1 MQKKT
6 TVYAIYTSEEKVVM
20 HHLLRQLKSLKEDP
34 NVEIWYDDSIKSGQ
48 TWKPSDKSR
57 LYDADIFLLLV
68 SNTFMYSEF
77 IKQLEFKIIIDRYK
91 SGKAKVIPLI
101 LENCP
106 WDIDFEANE
115 YTFNFNELHVLP
127 VVNKPISTWDSA
139 ENALSVSAK
148 YIKSIINSLADGSL
162 IAESEEIDEKVTVA
176 ALSESDIQLAIPLE
190 EDVIQEIIT
199 DERELIEE
207 LEIERPSEEENK
219 LHEEAIEEI
228 RIQEE
233 NWFHERMESSPETIV
248 DDKVAYYDEQE
259 EIAQV
264 ENTINKKR
272 VLFGIAATALV
283 IAGLIWFFPSDQE
296 ASDEMIPQDQ
306 SETIVGNDTN
316 KNQSNTTLGAG
327 ASLSTSGTKIGNTY
341 KGGIIFQIDKNNEDG
356 IIAHLKDTEPMT
368 WNDAMKIHEK
378 LGEGWRLPTL
388 VELKKMHKNIGQ
400 GANNSGKFTDGLY
413 WSATPYDSNQ
423 ARLIRFKDGNTT
435 FHYNSIGTFRKF
447 PVRAV
452 RDFSN

>member
-1 MQKKT
+1 MNKKT
-6 TVYAIYTSEEKVVM
+6 TTIYAIYTSEEKITM
-20 HHLLRQLKSLKEDP
+20 HHLLRQLKSVKDDP

-115 YTFNFNELHVLP
+115 YKFNFNELHVLP
-127 VVNKPISTWDSA
+127 EVNKPISTWDSA
-139 ENALSVSAK
+139 EEALSTSAE
-148 YIKSIINSLADGSL
+148 YIKSIVPSKTDIHVLFNS
-162 IAESEEIDEKVTVA
+162 ETNEEKVVA
-176 ALSESDIQLAIPLE
+176 ANERANQLAIPLDE
-190 EDVIQEIIT
+190 LEVTHEIIT
-199 DERELIEE
+199 DERELIDE
-207 LEIERPSEEENK
+207 LEIPTKEEIR
-219 LHEEAIEEI
+219 LQEEAEEEI

-233 NWFHERMESSPETIV
+233 NWFHERMESSPEPEVEGEVT
-248 DDKVAYYDEQE
+248 YFE
-259 EIAQV
+259 EEEKIAQV
-264 ENTINKKR
+264 QNTNNSKR

-283 IAGLIWFFPSDQE
+283 IAGLIWFYPSDQ
-296 ASDEMIPQDQ
+296 DDLTPQEQ
-306 SETIVGNDTN
+306 SETIVDSE
-316 KNQSNTTLGAG
+316 NQKTTTLGAG
-327 ASLSTSGTKIGNTY
+327 ASLSSSGTEIGKKY
-341 KGGIIFQIDKNNEDG
+341 GGGIIFEIDKDNKKG
-356 IIAHLKDTEPMT
+356 IIAHLKDTETMT

-388 VELKKMHKNIGQ
+388 VELKKMQETIGP

-423 ARLIRFKDGNTT
+423 ARLVRFEDGNTT

-452 RDFSN
+452 RDFSR